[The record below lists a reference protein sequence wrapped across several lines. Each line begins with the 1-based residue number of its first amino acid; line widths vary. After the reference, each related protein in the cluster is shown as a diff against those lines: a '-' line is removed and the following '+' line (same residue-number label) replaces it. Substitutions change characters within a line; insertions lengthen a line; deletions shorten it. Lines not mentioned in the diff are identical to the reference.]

1 MKITLTNLKK
11 INTLE
16 QLKELDMG
24 SPFYDIGYRGGHLG
38 FRGIDVANRL
48 GIDYANI
55 PSSFGVYCN
64 YLGGGV
70 RGALVVSDF
79 NVNVKGRKK
88 QLLEAVGEACKRVYI
103 NIEGGSGLNDEYDEH
118 SGEPN
123 WEAMATNRA
132 RLKGILSAY

>member
-16 QLKELDMG
+16 ELNLLDMG
-24 SPFYDIGYRGGHLG
+24 KAFYDIGYRGGHLG

-48 GIDYANI
+48 GINYSNI
-55 PSSFGVYCN
+55 PTSFGAYCN
-64 YLGGGV
+64 YLGGGI

-88 QLLEAVGEACKRVYI
+88 QLLEAVGEACKRVYL
-103 NIEGGSGLNDEYDEH
+103 NLEGDSGLNDEYDEH
-118 SGEPN
+118 TGEPN
-123 WEAMATNRA
+123 WETMGTNRA
-132 RLKGILSAY
+132 RLKGIVSGY